1 MRDLDNKEQSNTDD
15 YIGWLAPNGTH
26 FSCDR
31 YAHDALS
38 KELLE
43 DYCKVEA
50 RGMKSLICDDMLID
64 MGWCRIG
71 FSTFLSH
78 GYSIQ
83 AKWNR
88 ITEEQKSFVRDMY
101 FEIGNKMSED
111 TINNLRDYEIIDLY
125 QESKQTDS
133 PIKKLKK

>member
-1 MRDLDNKEQSNTDD
+1 MDKDEQNDIKD
-15 YIGWLAPNGTH
+15 YIGWLAPDGTH

-31 YAHDALS
+31 YGHDVLS
-38 KELLE
+38 KQLLE
-43 DYCKVEA
+43 DYCKIET
-50 RGMKSLICDDMLID
+50 REMKSLICDDMLID

-71 FSTFLSH
+71 FSTFLSY

-83 AKWNR
+83 AKLNR
-88 ITEEQKSFVRDMY
+88 ITEEQKSFIRDMY

-111 TINNLRDYEIIDLY
+111 TINNLKDYEIIDLY

-133 PIKKLKK
+133 PIKKIITY